1 MPGLIGK
8 VPTFPKTYNV
18 YFLAIISTVGG
29 MLFGFDISSMSA
41 IVGTQQYLDYFGNP
55 AGSLQGAIGS
65 ALAAGS
71 IIGCLIA
78 GPISDRIGRRDA
90 CMFACLWW
98 LAGTSVQVATT
109 SVGMLIAGR
118 MLNGVCV
125 GITSSQVPVYLA
137 EIAKKNMRGSI
148 LVIQQLAIEVGILIM
163 FFIGYGCSF
172 IPGES
177 ASFRTAWGI
186 QFIPCLVLIAGL
198 PFLPRSPRWLA
209 KVGRV
214 DEAVDILARIQA
226 GGDQT
231 DPMVIAEWE
240 EITTVLAAERV
251 APAGWRRFI
260 KNGRFYVYLY
270 QNLTA
275 RPSVWRRT
283 LAGFSVQAWQQLSG
297 ANVMTY
303 YIVYVFLM
311 AGLTG
316 NANLTSGG
324 IQYALFIVFTLVTYA
339 FIDKTGRRPLLIYG
353 ALGMALCH
361 FVIGGMLLNYGQAV
375 PGGVQGNANVLVQV
389 SGSPAYTVIAFSYLL
404 IIVYALTLA
413 PIAWVYAAEVWSLE
427 TRAYG
432 MSIAALGNWIF
443 NFALGMFI
451 PPAFRNI
458 GGGAFIVFGC
468 LCVLAAI
475 QSFLLYPETA
485 KKSLEEI
492 EEMFRPGGP
501 KPWRTKPGESQL
513 DASADDVVRRASMAH
528 ESGKGQVLHK
538 DGTVGMADSDS
549 EKKEEV

>member
-1 MPGLIGK
+1 MQ
-8 VPTFPKTYNV
+8 VPKCYNT
-18 YFLAIISTVGG
+18 YFLAIISTIGG

-41 IVGTQQYLDYFGNP
+41 IIGTKQYLDYFDNP
-55 AGSLQGAIGS
+55 AGAYQGAIGS

-78 GPISDRIGRRDA
+78 GPISDKIGRRDA
-90 CMFACLWW
+90 TAFACLWW
-98 LAGTSVQVATT
+98 LAGTAVQVATI
-109 SVGMLIAGR
+109 SRGMLIAGR

-137 EIAKKNMRGSI
+137 EIAKKDKRGSI
-148 LVIQQLAIEVGILIM
+148 LVIQQLAIEVGILVM

-172 IPGES
+172 IPGPT

-186 QFIPCLVLIAGL
+186 QFVPCVILLVGL

-209 KVGRV
+209 KVGRNE
-214 DEAVDILARIQA
+214 EAVTILANIQA

-231 DPMVIAEWE
+231 DPTVLAEWE
-240 EITTVLAAERV
+240 EITTILAAEREA
-251 APAGWRRFI
+251 APGWRRFV
-260 KNGRFYVYLY
+260 KNGM
-270 QNLTA
+270 
-275 RPSVWRRT
+275 WRRT

-324 IQYALFIVFTLVTYA
+324 IQYALFIVFTLVTYL

-353 ALGMALCH
+353 ALCMGICH
-361 FVIGGMLLNYGQAV
+361 FVIGGMLEGYGVAV
-375 PGGVQGNANVLVQV
+375 PGGVQGNANVLVRV

-432 MSIAALGNWIF
+432 MSIAALGNWAF

-451 PPAFRNI
+451 PPAFKNI
-458 GGGAFIVFGC
+458 GGKSFIVFGC
-468 LCVLAAI
+468 LCLGAAV
-475 QSFLLYPETA
+475 QAFLLYPETA
-485 KKSLEEI
+485 RKSLEEI

-501 KPWRTKPGESQL
+501 KPWKTKPGQSHL
-513 DASADDVVRRASMAH
+513 DQHVDDVLRRKSSQYD
-528 ESGKGQVLHK
+528 EGGPKQILRK
-538 DGTVGMADSDS
+538 DGTIGTAETEKNEHVNGM
-549 EKKEEV
+549 V

>member
-1 MPGLIGK
+1 MPFTL
-8 VPTFPKTYNV
+8 PKTYNV

-29 MLFGFDISSMSA
+29 MLFGFDIASMSA
-41 IVGTQQYLDYFGNP
+41 IVVTDQYIDYFNNP
-55 AGSLQGAIGS
+55 AGALQGAIGS

-71 IIGCLIA
+71 VIGCISILWSTPLFA
-78 GPISDRIGRRDA
+78 GPLSDKIGRRDA
-90 CMFACLWW
+90 CPFACLWW
-98 LAGTSVQVATT
+98 LAGTAVQVAVT
-109 SVGMLIAGR
+109 SAGMLIAGR

-125 GITSSQVPVYLA
+125 GTTSSQVPVYLA
-137 EIAKKNMRGSI
+137 EIAKKNMR
-148 LVIQQLAIEVGILIM
+148 QLTIEVGILLM

-172 IPGES
+172 IPGP
-177 ASFRTAWGI
+177 AAFRTAWGI
-186 QFIPCLVLIAGL
+186 QFVPCFVLICGL

-209 KVGRV
+209 KVGRTE
-214 DEAVDILARIQA
+214 EAVTILAKIQA
-226 GGDQT
+226 KGDVT

-240 EITTVLAAERV
+240 EITTVLAAERE
-251 APAGWRRFI
+251 APPGWRRFVV
-260 KNGRFYVYLY
+260 NGM
-270 QNLTA
+270 
-275 RPSVWRRT
+275 WRRT

-297 ANVMTY
+297 ANVITY

-311 AGLTG
+311 ANLSG

-324 IQYALFIVFTLVTYA
+324 IQYALFIVFTLVTYL

-353 ALGMALCH
+353 AHGMAVCH
-361 FVIGGMLLNYGQAV
+361 YVIGGMLLSYGEAV
-375 PGGVQGNANVLVQV
+375 PGGVQGNANVLVRV

-451 PPAFRNI
+451 PSGFRNT
-458 GGGAFIVFGC
+458 GGGLFLVFGT

-485 KKSLEEI
+485 RKSLEEI
-492 EEMFRPGGP
+492 ETMFHKSRP
-501 KPWRTKPGESQL
+501 KPWRTHPGSSHL
-513 DASADDVVRRASMAH
+513 DVDAEEVRRKASAPQR
-528 ESGKGQVLHK
+528 EGKPQVLHK
-538 DGTVGMADSDS
+538 DGTVDTADNDS
-549 EKKEEV
+549 TSNDKKEEV